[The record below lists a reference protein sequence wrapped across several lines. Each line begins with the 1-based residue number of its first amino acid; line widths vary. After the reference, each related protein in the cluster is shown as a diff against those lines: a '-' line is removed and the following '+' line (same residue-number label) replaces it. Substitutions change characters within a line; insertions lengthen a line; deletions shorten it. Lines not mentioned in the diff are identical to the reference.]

1 MDIPIQ
7 TGWHRERFSSLI
19 ILYEKYCQGFFND
32 IIIIVFITNNLI
44 KKFTK
49 KIVKEERCIKMKDDK
64 KEIKNPQKLGEILIH
79 YKIITPEQLEEALK
93 IQKST
98 EKRIG
103 EILIDQAI
111 VVQDEI
117 NWVLGK
123 QLNLPYVQINVDNIN
138 IQLSKNISEYTLRKF
153 KIVPIMELNDE
164 LVIAMADPTDQEAI
178 EMIREVTKRKLK
190 IVLASFKNIDETL
203 DRIFKKKYNYS

>member
-1 MDIPIQ
+1 M
-7 TGWHRERFSSLI
+7 
-19 ILYEKYCQGFFND
+19 
-32 IIIIVFITNNLI
+32 
-44 KKFTK
+44 
-49 KIVKEERCIKMKDDK
+49 KEEK
-64 KEIKNPQKLGEILIH
+64 KEIKNPQKLGEILMH

-93 IQKST
+93 IQKNT

-103 EILIDQAI
+103 EILINQGI
-111 VVQDEI
+111 VTQDEI

-153 KIVPIMELNDE
+153 KIVPMMELNDE

-178 EMIREVTKRKLK
+178 EMIREVTMRKLK

-203 DRIFKKKYNYS
+203 DRIFKKKDSYKNFSQKT